1 MQDHFIYN
9 NTIIIIL
16 GVALLL
22 GAGVWLWLLSKKNP
36 GLDLGELIATMAV
49 DKNETIFVICVF
61 GIFMAEAF
69 VAATVHAP
77 NEPPPNPL
85 ARILSHTLISVI
97 GTVASVTAVR
107 DLATMFIPKIPLG
120 ERALRIIM
128 AAFVTTIAV
137 TIPYFNL
144 VLIASGLGQYS
155 EYSLWVYS
163 LISNDYSYQQTLTD
177 FGLPRNYQAFAQ
189 LQTILKTSI
198 IMTACHYALNILE
211 GLRNIVSKRRRDMLF
226 QRIYDEMKKEEDKG
240 KGKGTDVN
248 KNPMPGEQRQYQEVP
263 KNARF
268 LLSRVNYQKDKLDH
282 MVSEVEKAIDRIKDE
297 VTRMKMAARMGALVT
312 EAKTIDS
319 SSGGNK
325 STKKQELIDKIYD
338 FFQGPIKDKDG
349 KELPPDK
356 RGLNLSIKGG
366 SKK

>member
-9 NTIIIIL
+9 NTVIIVL

-107 DLATMFIPKIPLG
+107 DLATMFMPNIPVG
-120 ERALRIIM
+120 ERVLKIM
-128 AAFVTTIAV
+128 MATFVTALAV

-144 VLIASGLGQYS
+144 ILIASGLGQYS
-155 EYSLWVYS
+155 EYDLWTYS
-163 LISNDYSYQQTLTD
+163 LYASPTNWAMTLKA
-177 FGLPRNYQAFAQ
+177 FNLPENYQAFAQ

-198 IMTACHYALNILE
+198 IMTGCHYALNILE
-211 GLRNIVSKRRRDMLF
+211 GFRNIVSKRRREMLF
-226 QRIYDEMKKEEDKG
+226 ERIYEELKADAK
-240 KGKGTDVN
+240 KGKGTNVN
-248 KNPMPGEQRQYQEVP
+248 NNPMPGEQRQYQEVP

-268 LLSRVNYQKDKLDH
+268 LLSRLNYARDKLDK
-282 MVSEVEKAIDRIKDE
+282 MVDEVEKAIDRIKDDS
-297 VTRMKMAARMGALVT
+297 VRMKMAARMGALVT

-325 STKKQELIDKIYD
+325 ATKKAELVDKIYD
-338 FFQGPIKDKDG
+338 FFQGPIKGSDG